1 MDEDE
6 YNPVQDGSAKLK
18 EISQSVR
25 SITKE
30 QFKRRMSNM
39 NARKGSTMSLGNDQE
54 KLDKIAL
61 IVDGNIF
68 NMLLS
73 NDYLKSH
80 F

>member
-1 MDEDE
+1 M
-6 YNPVQDGSAKLK
+6 
-18 EISQSVR
+18 SV
-25 SITKE
+25 
-30 QFKRRMSNM
+30 
-39 NARKGSTMSLGNDQE
+39 GNDQE

-80 F
+80 FQFLCLACSSVLGYNFSQRSKAHLIKLIQNVEFKKNRNSYSFSEK